1 MSMDGKRDLSAGEA
15 LIMKAIWDD
24 GKTREKG
31 VDISLPEL
39 MDIMREEYG
48 KDYARTTVATFLL
61 RLSDKGYIHNYRKG
75 KFSYSKILKS
85 EDEYRKELAKETNN
99 FWFRGDTSSF
109 LAALH
114 DAGSLTG
121 ENLKKAREYLERL
134 DH

>member
-1 MSMDGKRDLSAGEA
+1 MDGKRGLSSGEA

-24 GKTREKG
+24 GRTREKG
-31 VDISLPEL
+31 TDISLPEL

-75 KFSYSKILKS
+75 KFSYAKILKS
-85 EDEYRKELAKETNN
+85 EDEYRKELARETNN
-99 FWFRGDTSSF
+99 FWFRGDTSGF

-114 DAGSLTG
+114 SAGELTG
-121 ENLKKAREYLERL
+121 ENLRKAREYLERL